1 MSNAAHIPVMLREV
15 LAAAAPKAGEVIVD
29 GTFGAGGYSRA
40 LLKAAKCRVVA
51 IDRDPNVKL
60 LADALA
66 RDFPGHFLFLPGRFS
81 AMVALLKSAGINA
94 VDAII
99 LDIGLSSMQLDTVG
113 RGFSFRGEAPLDMR
127 MGGEGVSASDVV
139 NRYSEAQLAQ
149 ILFDYGEE
157 KKSRRLAK
165 AIVAARSQ
173 APITTTRQLA
183 EIIERASGAAGRA
196 QKIHPATRSFQAI
209 RIEVNQELVE
219 LQQAL
224 AASLTLLKPGGRL
237 VVVTFHSLED
247 RIVKRFMA
255 EHSGK
260 AQGSSRHLP
269 ASLGAPENA
278 AFFARS
284 ARYFPGADEINANPR
299 ARSATL
305 RAAIRLSEAA

>member
-1 MSNAAHIPVMLREV
+1 MSNAAHIPVMLRKV
-15 LAAAAPKAGEVIVD
+15 LAAAAPKAGELVVD

-40 LLKAAKCRVVA
+40 LLKAAECRVVA

-99 LDIGLSSMQLDTVG
+99 LDIGLSSMQIDDAA
-113 RGFSFRGEAPLDMR
+113 RGFSFRGDAPLDMR

-139 NRYSEAQLAQ
+139 NRYSEAQLAKV
-149 ILFDYGEE
+149 LFDYGEE
-157 KKSRRLAK
+157 KNSRRLAK
-165 AIVAARSQ
+165 AIVAARAE

-196 QKIHPATRSFQAI
+196 QK
-209 RIEVNQELVE
+209 LVE

-224 AASLTLLKPGGRL
+224 AASLKLLKPGGRL
-237 VVVTFHSLED
+237 LVVTFHSLED

-260 AQGSSRHLP
+260 TQGTSRHLP
-269 ASLGAPENA
+269 ASFAAPETA

-284 ARYFPGADEINANPR
+284 ARYFPGADEIQANPR

-305 RAAIRLSEAA
+305 RVATRLPEAA

>member
-1 MSNAAHIPVMLREV
+1 MNAVPHIPVMLHEV
-15 LAAAAPKAGEVIVD
+15 MAAAAPKAGELVVD

-40 LLKAAKCRVVA
+40 LLKVAECRVVA

-66 RDFPGHFLFLPGRFS
+66 REFPGHFLFLPGRFG
-81 AMVALLKSAGINA
+81 AMIALLKSADIDA

-99 LDIGLSSMQLDTVG
+99 LDIGLSSMQIDDAA
-113 RGFSFRGEAPLDMR
+113 RGFSFRGDAPLDMR

-139 NRYSEAQLAQ
+139 NRYSEAQLAKV
-149 ILFDYGEE
+149 LFDYGEE
-157 KKSRRLAK
+157 KNSRRLAK
-165 AIVAARSQ
+165 AIVAARAE

-224 AASLTLLKPGGRL
+224 AASLKLLKPGGRL

-260 AQGSSRHLP
+260 TQGTSRHLP
-269 ASLGAPENA
+269 ASFAAPETA

-284 ARYFPGADEINANPR
+284 ARYFPGADEIQANPR

-305 RAAIRLSEAA
+305 RVATRLPEAA